1 MTAAKT
7 ILYQNLKN
15 AQNGCLSIVVAAAAV
30 VVVVV
35 VFVVVF
41 VLSVTQ
47 RTEEVSTSTFYL
59 SALYRGDE
67 ES

>member
-7 ILYQNLKN
+7 ILHQNLKN
-15 AQNGCLSIVVAAAAV
+15 AQNVCLLIVVAAAV
-30 VVVVV
+30 VVVLV

-41 VLSVTQ
+41 LLSVTQ